1 MNDHTK
7 NVYSNKNKEKKMI
20 ISALFDAKTR
30 FERLAAKGD
39 RERGLELLEKLEE
52 SFEKKSPT
60 Q

>member
-1 MNDHTK
+1 MIDHTQ
-7 NVYSNKNKEKKMI
+7 NIYSNKYKEKNMVD
-20 ISALFDAKTR
+20 STQFDAKTR

-52 SFEKKSPT
+52 SFEKKSSD